1 MSFLTYIASDFP
13 IPESNLLWPL
23 SLGGEDIYTQKQF
36 VAEVIPDLGDL
47 ERLAGFLREIAGEQ
61 NEIEIWRI
69 WQGVEYRPVI
79 RSRELLGSEL
89 TSKDLASL
97 LAKDVA
103 NVSTTE
109 YNIPV
114 QYRIVLIPG

>member
-47 ERLAGFLREIAGEQ
+47 ERLAGFLREIAGDK
-61 NEIEIWRI
+61 NPF
-69 WQGVEYRPVI
+69 VF
-79 RSRELLGSEL
+79 
-89 TSKDLASL
+89 
-97 LAKDVA
+97 
-103 NVSTTE
+103 
-109 YNIPV
+109 
-114 QYRIVLIPG
+114 LILFCCSFGR